1 MRPFLS
7 LVILLQAL
15 TAAPSLATLR
25 HHQITNLVTFGDSY
39 TDVVYVWDGGVA
51 WPTYAVRY
59 ASEGRGWGVGDSMA
73 EGGTGDATGDVTDAT
88 VEHTIHAHFPVT
100 LYPFARAGAVCS
112 TKITTSLYS
121 PVMEGQLPAYYA
133 SVANGTIPSHSHTDA
148 SHVTPHNTLYTL
160 WIGTND
166 IGAWG
171 LLQGH
176 GIGGATV
183 VDTVQCAVDWV
194 KRMYEGSARNFLWQ
208 NLSWEARCWGPRMIP
223 LELTPMYSAN
233 AYPNKF
239 TTAAKNT
246 TEWHI
251 MMKEL
256 TTAGNKIGEL
266 LLKDLAP
273 KLEGAHIGLFDSH
286 ALFTDMYANPSAY
299 LNGTAPLNVTGSAYT
314 CVYKEWTDVRDK
326 PPCTKVNGTDRD
338 SYLWWDELHPGEQAD
353 RVVAQQISQII
364 LGEEN
369 KWTTWLS

>member
-39 TDVVYVWDGGVA
+39 TDPYNKGDVVYVWDGGVA

-59 ASEGRGWGVGDSMA
+59 ASEGRGWG
-73 EGGTGDATGDVTDAT
+73 
-88 VEHTIHAHFPVT
+88 HTIHAHFPVT

-183 VDTVQCAVDWV
+183 VDTVRCAVDWV
-194 KRMYEGSARNFLWQ
+194 KRMYEGGARNFLWQ
-208 NLSWEARCWGPRMIP
+208 NMIP

-239 TTAAKNT
+239 TTAAKNA

-251 MMKEL
+251 MIKEL

-266 LLKDLAP
+266 LLRNLAP

-286 ALFTDMYANPSAY
+286 ALFTDMYADPGAY

-353 RVVAQQISQII
+353 RVIAQQISQVM

>member
-1 MRPFLS
+1 MHLAY
-7 LVILLQAL
+7 LAILLAL
-15 TAAPSLATLR
+15 TVVPSLAKLHR
-25 HHQITNLVTFGDSY
+25 DQITNLLTFGDSY

-59 ASEGRGWGVGDSMA
+59 ASEGRG
-73 EGGTGDATGDVTDAT
+73 GGRTR
-88 VEHTIHAHFPVT
+88 HARSPVT

-121 PVMEGQLPAYYA
+121 PVMEGQLPAYYS
-133 SVANGTIPSHSHTDA
+133 SVANGTIPSALHNPSNLALDNNA
-148 SHVTPHNTLYTL
+148 KVTPHNTLYTL

-194 KRMYEGSARNFLWQ
+194 KRMYEGGARNFLWQ
-208 NLSWEARCWGPRMIP
+208 NMIP

-239 TTAAKNT
+239 TTAAKNA

-266 LLKDLAP
+266 LLRDLAP

-286 ALFTDMYANPSAY
+286 ALFTDMYANPGAY

-353 RVVAQQISQII
+353 RVVAQQISQVM

>member
-7 LVILLQAL
+7 LVISLQLL
-15 TAAPSLATLR
+15 TAAPSLAKFR

-59 ASEGRGWGVGDSMA
+59 AKAVGARDTA
-73 EGGTGDATGDVTDAT
+73 VN
-88 VEHTIHAHFPVT
+88 

-112 TKITTSLYS
+112 TKITMSLYS
-121 PVMEGQLPAYYA
+121 PVMEG
-133 SVANGTIPSHSHTDA
+133 VANGTIPVTLHNSSNSALDNDA
-148 SHVTPHNTLYTL
+148 KVTPHNTLYTL

-176 GIGGATV
+176 GIGGATM

-194 KRMYEGSARNFLWQ
+194 KRMYEGGARNFLWQ
-208 NLSWEARCWGPRMIP
+208 NMIP

-233 AYPNKF
+233 AYPNKL
-239 TTAAKNT
+239 TTAAKNA

-266 LLKDLAP
+266 LLRDLAP

-286 ALFTDMYANPSAY
+286 ALCTDMYANPGAY

-314 CVYKEWTDVRDK
+314 CVYKEWTDVKDK

-353 RVVAQQISQII
+353 RVVAQQISQVM

>member
-1 MRPFLS
+1 MRRFLS
-7 LVILLQAL
+7 LVFPLQLL
-15 TAAPSLATLR
+15 TAALSLSKLQ

-59 ASEGRGWGVGDSMA
+59 ANASNAGE
-73 EGGTGDATGDVTDAT
+73 
-88 VEHTIHAHFPVT
+88 AHQALT

-121 PVMEGQLPAYYA
+121 PVIEGQLPAYYA
-133 SVANGTIPSHSHTDA
+133 SVANGTIP

-194 KRMYEGSARNFLWQ
+194 KRMYEGGARNFLWQ
-208 NLSWEARCWGPRMIP
+208 NMIP

-239 TTAAKNT
+239 TTAAKNA

-266 LLKDLAP
+266 LLRDLAP
-273 KLEGAHIGLFDSH
+273 KLEGAQIGLFDSH
-286 ALFTDMYANPSAY
+286 VLFTDMYANPGAY

-353 RVVAQQISQII
+353 RVVAQQISQVM